1 MDTLTPID
9 DPLECEIS
17 AIEAAIS
24 NDNADI
30 AELEALLVAKR
41 KNLQTLSVELRALKR
56 AASLRPATMG
66 GKLPPQMSSMAPM
79 PTMPPMPTLTQ
90 AAPQQQ
96 QAPQRPAPEPE
107 PQRFRPSGRPVE
119 LRPMTRTSDSTFM

>member
-9 DPLECEIS
+9 DPLEREIS

-30 AELEALLVAKR
+30 AELESLLVAKR
-41 KNLQTLSVELRALKR
+41 QNLQTLSVELRALKR
-56 AASLRPATMG
+56 AASLRPASMSS
-66 GKLPPQMSSMAPM
+66 KLPSPMSSMAPL
-79 PTMPPMPTLTQ
+79 PPMPTLTQ
-90 AAPQQQ
+90 AAPQPI
-96 QAPQRPAPEPE
+96 QAPPRPAPEANTQP
-107 PQRFRPSGRPVE
+107 RFRPAGRPTE